1 MKDGRY
7 MKLMKGIA
15 VFGPNDVHVVDDIPI
30 PEYGEYEALV
40 KVHACGLCT
49 GTDFKIIG
57 GQMTKTEDR
66 FAGYPT
72 ILGHEGCGEVIA
84 VGSKVKHIKIG
95 DRFIHPNLR
104 PSVGNGYTKT
114 FGGMAQY
121 GLVNDNQ
128 AMLDDGLSKENF
140 PFPLQG
146 QIPCDFDYV
155 DGGVLLS
162 MCESHSAAI
171 NLKVQ
176 PGQDALIY
184 GAGPMG
190 QMLAKFMKIYGVNSV
205 TMVDHHNDRLEHALD
220 VAGVDCII
228 NSDATNID
236 TELADK
242 KFDIAVD
249 AVGSTSIIL
258 EASRRLRVG
267 GTVGSIGV
275 LKLGDRN
282 INIRELQNGTSLLML
297 NFPVGEYAVMPK
309 TVDMI
314 RDGIINPKD
323 YYSHVLPFTEIA
335 EAMNLVRSRQAFKV
349 ILTID

>member
-1 MKDGRY
+1 MN
-7 MKLMKGIA
+7 LMKGVA
-15 VFGPNDVHVVDDIPI
+15 VFGPNDVRIVDDIPV
-30 PEYGEYEALV
+30 PEYGDYEALV

-57 GQMTKTEDR
+57 GQMTQKEDR

-72 ILGHEGCGEVIA
+72 ILGHEGCGEIIA
-84 VGSKVKHIKIG
+84 VGSKVKHYKIG

-104 PSVGNGYTKT
+104 PNVGNGYTKT

-121 GLVNDNQ
+121 GLINDNQ
-128 AMLDDGLSKENF
+128 AMLDDGLTKEDF

-146 QIPCDFDYV
+146 NIPSDFDYV

-162 MCESHSAAI
+162 MCESHSAAL
-171 NLKVQ
+171 NLKIQ
-176 PGQDALIY
+176 PGQDVLIF

-190 QMLAKFMKIYGVNSV
+190 QMLAKFMKIYGANSI
-205 TMVDHHNDRLEHALD
+205 TMVDHHDERLQHATD
-220 VAGVDCII
+220 VAGVDYVI
-228 NSDATNID
+228 NSNNI
-236 TELADK
+236 ELSKALGTQ
-242 KFDIAVD
+242 KFDVAVD
-249 AVGSTSIIL
+249 AVGSTAIIL
-258 EASRRLRVG
+258 EASKRLKVG

-297 NFPVGEYAVMPK
+297 NFPVGEYAIMPR
-309 TVDMI
+309 TVEMI
-314 RDGIINPKD
+314 KEGMINPKD
-323 YYSHVLPFTEIA
+323 YYSHVLPYTEIE
-335 EAMNLVRSRQAFKV
+335 EAMRLVRSRKAFKV